1 MSRKLF
7 CHYDTHMWYQAQ
19 KKEKELKYK
28 TAPWGRK
35 FKIFSNRCVY
45 KQNGCV
51 RETGES
57 PLQNSEGT
65 APEQRTK
72 FERGEK
78 IHQGWPCLL
87 LAANN
92 IDKYRQHAIE
102 MSETSS
108 GGSTHGT
115 TQITHREVCHLHTEG
130 QRWQEVTVQRHSR
143 SKSCSALQW
152 HCIRWTPQK
161 ARPAGVRCPW
171 EQLWFNSSNVGCNSR
186 NVYVYMYVFP
196 KALLPPPLW
205 RQNGRKH
212 MGLLFLAFTPFLFR
226 QLSVASL
233 SRKQS
238 K

>member
-1 MSRKLF
+1 MCLQTEWLCQRDWRISIAELWRNRSR
-7 CHYDTHMWYQAQ
+7 T
-19 KKEKELKYK
+19 EN
-28 TAPWGRK
+28 
-35 FKIFSNRCVY
+35 KIW
-45 KQNGCV
+45 KG
-51 RETGES
+51 G
-57 PLQNSEGT
+57 
-65 APEQRTK
+65 
-72 FERGEK
+72 K

-143 SKSCSALQW
+143 SKSCSTLQW

-186 NVYVYMYVFP
+186 NVYVYMYMYFQWLYY
-196 KALLPPPLW
+196 LLPYEDRMVESIWGCFSLPLLHFYLG
-205 RQNGRKH
+205 NC
-212 MGLLFLAFTPFLFR
+212 LLLL
-226 QLSVASL
+226 
-233 SRKQS
+233 
-238 K
+238 